1 MRTSR
6 MLCGVGLVVAL
17 GMGAGCAHDEAKYAR
32 TQGEKVGQA
41 FAEKVRFADQL
52 ALLDQEQI
60 ALGRLAVERSS
71 HPEVRRFAQL
81 LIRDHENHLNDLRAL
96 AEGQAF
102 SLALVDLNTQDTAT
116 GGAGWE
122 GAEKGAHKGV
132 KAYDKKVDK
141 QVRAFVERRD
151 ELASRSGADFDQAFL
166 EQVNEDQERGKELV
180 AEGLDDYRGDTSL
193 ALLLGRTAPVL
204 QSHQRQ
210 IDTLKGFI
218 GD

>member
-1 MRTSR
+1 MRTNR

-17 GMGAGCAHDEAKYAR
+17 GLGAGCAHDEAKYAR

-151 ELASRSGADFDQAFL
+151 ELASLGGADFDQAFL
-166 EQVNEDQERGKELV
+166 DQVNEDQERGKKLV